1 MASQSAKRFVLLKLV
16 LLANGWCVLW
26 WTTISNIE
34 SYSLRADQMDTM
46 SKTVFEFQLFSVSPF
61 PVFAQPFSLIS
72 IIAISF
78 TLHSSLD
85 TVYIAALPTVR
96 GKQKVRE
103 RERGKMKRR
112 KMNAA
117 DYAVTSERLKCV
129 RMGLLSLCLLL
140 LLVQF
145 PWKLI
150 PKHDSAHR
158 KILRNKHSHANSIFS
173 LSFSW
178 HYLLLSLLLLMMM
191 LLLMPLLL
199 CSSVYLVFEFIRSL
213 FAPEFP
219 ILLLFHLKAMNMSC
233 LLSKRESG
241 KAPQ

>member
-1 MASQSAKRFVLLKLV
+1 MLL
-16 LLANGWCVLW
+16 
-26 WTTISNIE
+26 I
-34 SYSLRADQMDTM
+34 M
-46 SKTVFEFQLFSVSPF
+46 
-61 PVFAQPFSLIS
+61 
-72 IIAISF
+72 
-78 TLHSSLD
+78 
-85 TVYIAALPTVR
+85 
-96 GKQKVRE
+96 
-103 RERGKMKRR
+103 
-112 KMNAA
+112 
-117 DYAVTSERLKCV
+117 RLKGNTWKCV
-129 RMGLLSLCLLL
+129 QIGSSSFSSSSSSSSSSSVLLLL

-191 LLLMPLLL
+191 LVLLPLMPLLL